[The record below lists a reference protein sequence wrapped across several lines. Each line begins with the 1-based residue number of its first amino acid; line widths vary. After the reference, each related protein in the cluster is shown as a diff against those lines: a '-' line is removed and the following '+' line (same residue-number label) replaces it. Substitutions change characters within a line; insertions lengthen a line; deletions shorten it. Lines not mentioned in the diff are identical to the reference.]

1 MLFEKQNLMRNFPTE
16 VKMPFNIVFYVDIG
30 KYS

>member
-1 MLFEKQNLMRNFPTE
+1 MLFEKQKLMRNFPTE

-30 KYS
+30 